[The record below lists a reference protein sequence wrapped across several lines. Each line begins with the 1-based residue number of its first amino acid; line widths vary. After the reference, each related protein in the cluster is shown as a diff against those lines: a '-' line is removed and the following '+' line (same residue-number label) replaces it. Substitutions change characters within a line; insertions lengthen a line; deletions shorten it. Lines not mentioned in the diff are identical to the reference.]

1 VAAATAAATAA
12 TTTVT
17 TATTAATAATTAT
30 ARRRQSMR
38 STEAGGGLVSLLRAL
53 QVVKAEADPE
63 VVLVSS
69 VNSSMRRS
77 FRASWKDR
85 NGLVRFKAIFK
96 LSNFLFNPRRR
107 FRKRV

>member
-1 VAAATAAATAA
+1 
-12 TTTVT
+12 
-17 TATTAATAATTAT
+17 
-30 ARRRQSMR
+30 
-38 STEAGGGLVSLLRAL
+38 
-53 QVVKAEADPE
+53 
-63 VVLVSS
+63 VSS

>member
-1 VAAATAAATAA
+1 
-12 TTTVT
+12 
-17 TATTAATAATTAT
+17 
-30 ARRRQSMR
+30 MR

-77 FRASWKDR
+77 ASWKDR